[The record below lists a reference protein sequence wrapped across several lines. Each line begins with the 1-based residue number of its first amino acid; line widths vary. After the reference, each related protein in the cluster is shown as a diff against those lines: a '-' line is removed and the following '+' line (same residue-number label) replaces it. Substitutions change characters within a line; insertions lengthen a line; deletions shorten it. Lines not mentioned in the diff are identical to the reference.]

1 MKGSLLRILI
11 STAVVGN
18 GRLVIFAV
26 RSVSGL
32 PCGQAVSSGGSTM
45 YREVKRGT
53 ICVPSFLDTMMRLGF
68 VAGGLLFRMPG
79 ILYSLARLAPV
90 PWEGDPNH
98 DGKRVFY
105 LLSPCVVRGL
115 LMFMVNIP
123 SP

>member
-1 MKGSLLRILI
+1 MKGSLLKILI
-11 STAVVGN
+11 STVVVESD
-18 GRLVIFAV
+18 RLVIFAV
-26 RSVSGL
+26 RSASGL
-32 PCGQAVSSGGSTM
+32 LCGQAVSSGGSTM

-79 ILYSLARLAPV
+79 ILCSLARLAPV